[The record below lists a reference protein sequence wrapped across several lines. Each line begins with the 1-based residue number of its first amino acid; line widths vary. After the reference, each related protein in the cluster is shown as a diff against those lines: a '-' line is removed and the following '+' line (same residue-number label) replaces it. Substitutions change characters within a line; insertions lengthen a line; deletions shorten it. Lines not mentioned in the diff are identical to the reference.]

1 MQSIEIISLGIA
13 DYQSVYEF
21 QNSLFSENIRLKTAG
36 EATQNSLI
44 LCQHPHVYTLGKS
57 GAAENLL
64 ISDAFLK
71 SIQATYVKT
80 DRGGDITYHGPGQ
93 LVGYPIFD
101 LDSFGFGIRDYV
113 QSLENVL
120 IHVLAEYEIQ
130 GEISKDAVGVW
141 LDNDLLTARKIAAI
155 GVKVSRG
162 VTMHGFALNVN
173 TNLDYFNY
181 INPCGFTDKG
191 VTSMQ
196 KELGKSVD
204 IQEVEQKI
212 AKKFKLYFA

>member
-113 QSLENVL
+113 HRIENVL

-130 GEISKDAVGVW
+130 GEISKNAVGVW